1 MPRTAALLNL
11 PHAPALSDSHAQSSI
26 PCTYTFPPH
35 LKGCRT
41 FHSHGHEEPL
51 HNWIIAFAGLTP
63 RDIDIL
69 VVNCSLFN
77 PTPSLSA
84 MVVNHFKMR
93 GDVISYNLAGMGCSA
108 GVIAI
113 GLAERLL
120 RTEPGKYALV
130 VSTENIT
137 QVTPAALSCL
147 FMLQRC
153 SIQGLRVLSTR
164 AEKVGW
170 TDRGRGEKLDP

>member
-1 MPRTAALLNL
+1 MHLAFSGDLL
-11 PHAPALSDSHAQSSI
+11 SSMQL
-26 PCTYTFPPH
+26 PCTAHTDTPEWMRVQPSECCCSLARAYLASVCVFY
-35 LKGCRT
+35 KERCI
-41 FHSHGHEEPL
+41 GH
-51 HNWIIAFAGLTP
+51 AGLAP
-63 RDIDIL
+63 RDIDII

-93 GDVISYNLAGMGCSA
+93 GDIISYNLAGMGCSA

-113 GLAERLL
+113 GLAERIL

-137 QVTPAALSCL
+137 QVCCPAL
-147 FMLQRC
+147 
-153 SIQGLRVLSTR
+153 
-164 AEKVGW
+164 
-170 TDRGRGEKLDP
+170 

>member
-1 MPRTAALLNL
+1 MCCC
-11 PHAPALSDSHAQSSI
+11 SSAGV
-26 PCTYTFPPH
+26 PN
-35 LKGCRT
+35 GCRQGVDWGCCDC
-41 FHSHGHEEPL
+41 S
-51 HNWIIAFAGLTP
+51 GLSP

-93 GDVISYNLAGMGCSA
+93 GDIISYNLAGMGCSA

-113 GLAERLL
+113 GLAQRLL
-120 RTEPGKYALV
+120 KTEPGKYALV

-137 QVTPAALSCL
+137 QVSGPPSVHAWHFPAIGWRRIPASCN
-147 FMLQRC
+147 
-153 SIQGLRVLSTR
+153 S
-164 AEKVGW
+164 
-170 TDRGRGEKLDP
+170 